1 MHFIYHTDTRVRD
14 RMLVLGGH
22 LGATSD
28 IVAPVVDTLLLDDVN
43 EDVVS
48 AGLAFLTNLASEV
61 HDV

>member
-1 MHFIYHTDTRVRD
+1 
-14 RMLVLGGH
+14 MLVLGGH